1 MEKEKFKQIIQHAL
15 DIYIE
20 AESKLML
27 ILYLNEP
34 TVGKLVHA
42 DGGERSIK
50 AMLVSAFQAD
60 PEFAALTRS
69 ALNKYDYFEKHSKK
83 NTAKTK
89 FKDLLKQI

>member
-1 MEKEKFKQIIQHAL
+1 MKKEELKQIQHAL
-15 DIYIE
+15 DNYIE

-27 ILYLNEP
+27 ILYLNE
-34 TVGKLVHA
+34 TIVGRLVHA
-42 DGGERSIK
+42 YGSERSIK

-83 NTAKTK
+83 NTAKTT